1 MNISE
6 LIEDLQRVQ
15 QEHGD
20 LEVRVWADH
29 GQQCMSAWAVGT
41 QWVDEDNETVADED
55 LNNPEEEL
63 CKEDYTLVLE
73 IAG

>member
-6 LIEDLQRVQ
+6 LIKELEELKE
-15 QEHGD
+15 EHGD

-29 GQQCMSAWAVGT
+29 GQLCMDAYSVGI
-41 QWVDEDNETVADED
+41 QWVDDEGETYAIEDIED
-55 LNNPEEEL
+55 PLEEMD
-63 CKEDYTLVLE
+63 KDDYKAVVE

>member
-6 LIEDLQRVQ
+6 LIEELEEAKE
-15 QEHGD
+15 EHGD

-29 GQQCMSAWAVGT
+29 GQACMPAYSVGPS
-41 QWVDEDNETVADED
+41 WVDDEYETICDED
-55 LNNPEEEL
+55 MGNPEEEF
-63 CKEDYTLVLE
+63 CRDDFTRVIE